1 MLKLEESILRV
12 LVYFDLFNY
21 PVTAAEIRT
30 FIVQPVSEEK
40 LDAALK
46 NLLTGKCIFQLDE
59 FISLQD
65 NFELVER
72 RRNGNRR
79 AGELLE
85 KAKKISRLLYRFPY
99 VRAVGVSGSVSK
111 NFADEEADI
120 DYFIITKANRL
131 WIARTFLHLY
141 KKIPFVKGRNQWYCM
156 NYFVDEAVLEV
167 EEKNIYTATELV
179 TLKPMYGNG
188 TIQNFFEA
196 NEWATPYFPN
206 FNFTGMAQSDHVSPG
221 WIKRFSEFIFNNKIG
236 NWLDN
241 YFFRL
246 TTKRWRLKET
256 QRRLN
261 TKGEL
266 MGLKTSKHC
275 SKPNPIHF
283 HDVFLEKYNRRV
295 EEERSKWNLK
305 KLAGESIIV

>member
-1 MLKLEESILRV
+1 MKLGESILKV
-12 LVYFDLFNY
+12 LVYFDQFNY

-30 FIVQPVSEEK
+30 FIVQPVSEEE
-40 LDAALK
+40 LDAALTD
-46 NLLTGKCIFQLDE
+46 LLSRKYIFQLGE

-65 NFELVER
+65 NYALVER

-79 AGELLE
+79 AGELLL
-85 KAKKISRLLYRFPY
+85 KAKKISKLLYRFPY

-120 DYFIITKANRL
+120 DYFVITKANRL
-131 WIARTFLHLY
+131 WIARTLLHLY

-156 NYFVDEAVLEV
+156 NYFVDEAILQV

-188 TIQNFFEA
+188 AMKNFFEA
-196 NEWATPYFPN
+196 NQWAAPYFPN
-206 FNFTGMAQSDHVSPG
+206 LDFSTITQTNRVSPG
-221 WIKRFSEFIFNNKIG
+221 WLKRISEFMLNNKIG

-246 TTKRWRLKET
+246 TTKRWQLKEI
-256 QRRLN
+256 QGRLN

-266 MGLKTSKHC
+266 MGLRTSKHC

-283 HDVFLEKYNRRV
+283 HDVFLEKYNKRI
-295 EEERSKWNLK
+295 EEERCKWNL
-305 KLAGESIIV
+305 